1 MSYNM
6 YYGGV
11 NMISVRLTK
20 EMENKIDLL
29 SKQEN
34 ITKSDIIKEAIEK
47 YLTEQEKKMKPYIRI
62 RGYKRN
68 YIN

>member
-1 MSYNM
+1 M